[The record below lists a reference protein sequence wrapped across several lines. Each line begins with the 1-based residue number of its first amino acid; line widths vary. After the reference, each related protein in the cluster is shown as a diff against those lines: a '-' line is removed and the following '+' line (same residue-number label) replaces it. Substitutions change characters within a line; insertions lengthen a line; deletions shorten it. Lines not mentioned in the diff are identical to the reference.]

1 MYRQTE
7 GRCALVE
14 FGVIREVI
22 LGLEKLFLPF
32 SVSSPSNAKG
42 VFSTLCYL
50 HSFRTINAH
59 FIIMRGNS
67 YVRFELIR

>member
-1 MYRQTE
+1 MRTGWIWRHKGSYI
-7 GRCALVE
+7 
-14 FGVIREVI
+14 GVAEII
-22 LGLEKLFLPF
+22 FLQF
-32 SVSSPSNAKG
+32 SVSPLSNVKD

-59 FIIMRGNS
+59 FIIIRGNS